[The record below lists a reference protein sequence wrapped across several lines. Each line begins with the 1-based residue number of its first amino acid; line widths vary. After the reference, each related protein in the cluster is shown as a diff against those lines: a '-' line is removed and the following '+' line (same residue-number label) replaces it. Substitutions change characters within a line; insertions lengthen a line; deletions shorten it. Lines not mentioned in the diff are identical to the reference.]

1 MDRLAVIGA
10 GTMGSGIAQV
20 ALQHGKLVTIWDEDQ
35 QALRR
40 VVERIGR
47 NLQTLVDRGR
57 LSPEEREAAITRLVL
72 AENVD
77 AVCSAGMVI
86 EATADVLAEKRS
98 LFKNLDALCAP
109 PRILATNSSTLS
121 VTRIAAAC
129 ARPERVIGMHFFNPV
144 PAMRLVEIIR
154 GIQTSQETVD
164 ATRTLAGE
172 LGKTAVEAKNRPG
185 FIVNRVSRP
194 FFGEPVRMLE
204 EGVASVESIDGLL
217 RGMGFKMGPFEL
229 LDLVGLDVN
238 LAIATSIYD
247 ATYGEPR
254 FRPHPLQ
261 AEMVHAGQIGRKA
274 GKGFYAYP
282 AE

>member
-47 NLQTLVDRGR
+47 SLQSLVDRGR

-77 AVCSAGMVI
+77 AMCSADMVI
-86 EATADVLAEKRS
+86 EATADVLAEKRA
-98 LFKNLDALCAP
+98 LFKSLDALCAP
-109 PRILATNSSTLS
+109 PKILATNTSTLS

-144 PAMRLVEIIR
+144 PAMRLMEIIR
-154 GIQTSQETVD
+154 GIQTSQETMD

-172 LGKTAVEAKNRPG
+172 LGKTAVEARNRPG
-185 FIVNRVSRP
+185 FIVNRVGRP

-238 LAIATSIYD
+238 LAIATAIYE